1 MDTGRG
7 VTEQNWSIFGKR
19 LKDELVKQGIS
30 YRQFAD
36 KAGLT
41 LTTVHRYANS
51 LRIPRA
57 TEIIKSAEI
66 LGVTCDYMLGLSD
79 DPHKTRDGWAKAGF
93 HDLPSA
99 QPEKRTDKCTETHG
113 VCLDTI
119 DRQLAIDA
127 ITRKM
132 VSIPTAGE
140 KDLMGDVNRI
150 RAEDISVIKQL
161 PPASLKIGHK
171 INQHQYPAKWICSE
185 CGAKHFNFS
194 DKFCSKCGA
203 NVTDEE
209 EQPEHK
215 CDTCKHEK
223 SLWFNRCADCSDYEL
238 WEAKE

>member
-1 MDTGRG
+1 MDD
-7 VTEQNWSIFGKR
+7 VVQVE
-19 LKDELVKQGIS
+19 
-30 YRQFAD
+30 
-36 KAGLT
+36 T
-41 LTTVHRYANS
+41 LM
-51 LRIPRA
+51 
-57 TEIIKSAEI
+57 
-66 LGVTCDYMLGLSD
+66 G
-79 DPHKTRDGWAKAGF
+79 
-93 HDLPSA
+93 LPSA

-150 RAEDISVIKQL
+150 RAEDISVIKRL

-185 CGAKHFNFS
+185 CGAKHFDFS